1 MDFFFLFKTSLAGIM
16 ILYLLTWRPS
26 SASDGTE
33 TSPLGTGVET
43 SEVESVMIVVP
54 VFFK

>member
-1 MDFFFLFKTSLAGIM
+1 M

-26 SASDGTE
+26 SAGDGTE
-33 TSPLGTGVET
+33 TLSLGTSVET

-54 VFFK
+54 VFFKRYPFQ